1 MNKEMQKN
9 KKSNGW
15 LFLDKPVGLS
25 SNKILQVIRKIF
37 ENQKAGYVGTLDP
50 LASGFLP
57 IALGKATRVIYY
69 LENAQK
75 EYEFD
80 VLWGKQTSTGDM
92 EGKIVKES
100 SIIPSKTKI
109 LSAVEAI
116 KKCKKQRP
124 PKFSAIKIDG
134 KRAYDLARKGID
146 FKISDRPIDILDL
159 RLLRFHNSH
168 LAEFYVRCSS
178 GTYVRSLAES
188 IAEKCHSLCHVVRLR
203 RIGFGKLDKKL
214 ISLDSLSSL
223 MHIDKLI
230 KKLKPIDYIFDKE
243 IKIDIDYNDVKILLN
258 GGKILIK
265 DNTINE
271 ILSKRSSFGNLV
283 VACYK
288 SNFMA
293 VGSLIGN
300 EFHPKKVLDL
310 QN

>member
-1 MNKEMQKN
+1 MKKN

-25 SNKILQVIRKIF
+25 SNKILQTVRKIF

-57 IALGKATRVIYY
+57 IALGKATKVICY
-69 LENAQK
+69 LDNAQK

-80 VLWGKQTSTGDM
+80 VLWGKQTLTGDL
-92 EGKIVKES
+92 EGKIIKES
-100 SIIPSKTKI
+100 SIIPSKNKI
-109 LSAVEAI
+109 LNAI
-116 KKCKKQRP
+116 EVVKKFKKQRP

-134 KRAYDLARKGID
+134 QRAYDLARKGID
-146 FKISDRPIDILDL
+146 FKISDRSVDIFDL
-159 RLLRFHNSH
+159 KLLKLHNSR
-168 LAEFYVRCSS
+168 LAVFYVRCSS

-188 IAEKCHSLCHVVRLR
+188 IAEECHSLCHVVRLR
-203 RIGFGKLDKKL
+203 RTGFGKLDKKL

-265 DNTINE
+265 DNIINE
-271 ILSKRSSFGNLV
+271 LISKRSSFGNFV

-288 SNFMA
+288 SNFLA
-293 VGSLIGN
+293 VGALLGN

-310 QN
+310 QS